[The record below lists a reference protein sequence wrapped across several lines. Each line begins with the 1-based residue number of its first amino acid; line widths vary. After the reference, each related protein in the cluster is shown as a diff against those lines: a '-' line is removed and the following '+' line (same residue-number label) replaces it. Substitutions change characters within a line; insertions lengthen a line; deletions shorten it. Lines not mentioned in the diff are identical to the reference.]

1 MTKSRKCYIS
11 HADLTGMKF
20 GKWTVLYEVD
30 RKDHETGSRWLCKC
44 ECGKEQDISGWRLKA
59 GKSIAC
65 RSCFF
70 KEHPRKNKLINE
82 TGNKYGFLTVLHKS
96 DRKAGLHVCWVCQC
110 KCGSIIDVDITSLRR
125 GKTRSCGCLGT
136 SYGEFRIKQLLD
148 DNNIKFKKEKTFKDL
163 RCENGKYYRFDF
175 YIPDKNYII
184 EFDGPQHFK
193 AVGWGSKSQI
203 KAAFERTVKN
213 DRIKNDYCA
222 QHNIPLIRIPYT
234 HANDIVLDDLL
245 IEKSKYIYRNGG
257 AKCSS

>member
-1 MTKSRKCYIS
+1 MTKPRKDLTGQRFGKLVVLEYTGFDKERGTQWKCQCDCGNIKIVNITRDKPKSCGCSRKSRRYEHGCQS
-11 HADLTGMKF
+11 HADLAGQKF

-30 RKDHETGSRWLCKC
+30 RKDHETGSRWLCRC
-44 ECGKEQDISGWRLKA
+44 ECGREQDISGWRLRA
-59 GKSIAC
+59 GKSVAC

-70 KEHPRKNKLINE
+70 KEHPRKNKLI
-82 TGNKYGFLTVLHKS
+82 
-96 DRKAGLHVCWVCQC
+96 
-110 KCGSIIDVDITSLRR
+110 
-125 GKTRSCGCLGT
+125 
-136 SYGEFRIKQLLD
+136 
-148 DNNIKFKKEKTFKDL
+148 
-163 RCENGKYYRFDF
+163 
-175 YIPDKNYII
+175 IPDKNYII

-203 KAAFERTVKN
+203 KATFERTVKN
-213 DRIKNDYCA
+213 DKIKNNYCA

>member
-1 MTKSRKCYIS
+1 MTKPRKDLTGQRFGKLVVLEYAGFDKERGTQWKCQCDCGNIKIVNITRDKPKSCGCSRKSRRYEHGCQS
-11 HADLTGMKF
+11 HADLAGQKF

-30 RKDHETGSRWLCKC
+30 RKDHETGSRWLCRC
-44 ECGKEQDISGWRLKA
+44 EC
-59 GKSIAC
+59 
-65 RSCFF
+65 
-70 KEHPRKNKLINE
+70 
-82 TGNKYGFLTVLHKS
+82 
-96 DRKAGLHVCWVCQC
+96 
-110 KCGSIIDVDITSLRR
+110 
-125 GKTRSCGCLGT
+125 
-136 SYGEFRIKQLLD
+136 
-148 DNNIKFKKEKTFKDL
+148 
-163 RCENGKYYRFDF
+163 GKYYRFDF

-203 KAAFERTVKN
+203 KATFERTVKN
-213 DRIKNDYCA
+213 DKIKNNYCA